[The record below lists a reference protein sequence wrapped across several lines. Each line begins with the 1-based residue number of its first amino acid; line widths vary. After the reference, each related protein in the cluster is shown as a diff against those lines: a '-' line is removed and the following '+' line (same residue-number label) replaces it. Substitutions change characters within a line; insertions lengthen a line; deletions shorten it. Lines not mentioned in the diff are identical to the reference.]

1 MSFKNLLDLEV
12 ETPKGSSFN
21 TVMDLGSD
29 VVETAGDIA
38 ESVGGAVETGLDF
51 VQSAGEGVLSFLDTV
66 TDENFGT
73 SQARAYMK
81 NLINPGSELTADMLN
96 DEDRSALAEVV
107 SNARA
112 AGRDYLTYAD
122 YGTSNSETLEKGL
135 KTSFTDPKARIGHLV
150 GSGGKIYVDEEGNTI
165 VEDLYDFNP
174 GKKRVAFWEG
184 LKEGSVDMDLISDA
198 NPIELLSM
206 LAYAAQEQRKSKG
219 RASDSKIVFNLGKL
233 ED

>member
-12 ETPKGSSFN
+12 ETPKGSSFK

-165 VEDLYDFNP
+165 VEDTYDFNP
-174 GKKRVAFWEG
+174 GPKRVAFWED
-184 LKEGSVDMDLISDA
+184 LKKGAVDIDLISDA

-206 LAYAAQEQRKSKG
+206 LAYAAQETRKSNGK
-219 RASDSKIVFNLGKL
+219 AADSKIVFNLGKL
-233 ED
+233 EN

>member
-38 ESVGGAVETGLDF
+38 ESVGGVVETGLDF